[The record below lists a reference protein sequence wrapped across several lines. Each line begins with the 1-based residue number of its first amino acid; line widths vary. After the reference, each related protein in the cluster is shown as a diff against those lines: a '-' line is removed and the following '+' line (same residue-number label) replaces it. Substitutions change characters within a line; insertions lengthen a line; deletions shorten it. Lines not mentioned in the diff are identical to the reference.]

1 MEKEKKRGRDIE
13 NKELEEPVEEGA
25 AGIFKKS
32 KKIIRSPEQ
41 RIAEKERNK
50 KQGAVGIFKKSKKII
65 RSPEQRIAEKERNKK
80 QQQPC
85 VSSENRENREN
96 SESMEELKELMKQI
110 IRDMAQNTSDL
121 KEEIREIKQEMK
133 NKEERWE
140 LEKHQLM
147 ERVEILENK
156 LEIGEKLKRKN
167 NIVLKGVRI
176 TEGAERQEVENFLA
190 TKLQIPTRIEK
201 ARVLNNDKR
210 FPIVVA
216 EVGTYDEKQK
226 IMRGKNKLKG
236 TTIYIDNDLTRE
248 ESSHWEQRKQEIAV
262 KAPKMMKIGTWNV
275 RSANEEGTIK
285 HIMAAMKRYGIQILA
300 LQETKQKGNEIINLG
315 DFTIFNSGGT
325 HTRHFGTAF
334 IVSKLW
340 SERVVDFKPI
350 TDRLC
355 LIRLR
360 GDYRKISLINCHAPT
375 EEKEI
380 EEKDL
385 FYERVDR
392 TMNEIPNKLKE
403 YRKLVRQSINLDY
416 QNYLH
421 SVEQSVKSDP
431 KKLWSYINE
440 KKKQT
445 RIPGS
450 MMKDGHCIETPIL
463 RSLKPSLPTLP
474 QFMQYRVWTIPLTS
488 VLNYRIH
495 SPSGVLMLKMY
506 RPGSGHYKAA

>member
-25 AGIFKKS
+25 AG
-32 KKIIRSPEQ
+32 
-41 RIAEKERNK
+41 
-50 KQGAVGIFKKSKKII
+50 
-65 RSPEQRIAEKERNKK
+65 
-80 QQQPC
+80 
-85 VSSENRENREN
+85 
-96 SESMEELKELMKQI
+96 
-110 IRDMAQNTSDL
+110 
-121 KEEIREIKQEMK
+121 
-133 NKEERWE
+133 
-140 LEKHQLM
+140 
-147 ERVEILENK
+147 
-156 LEIGEKLKRKN
+156 EKLKRKN

-176 TEGAERQEVENFLA
+176 TEGEERQEVENFLA

-248 ESSHWEQRKQEIAV
+248 ERYIQKELRNIAKEERV

-392 TMNEIPNKLKE
+392 TMIG
-403 YRKLVRQSINLDY
+403 Q
-416 QNYLH
+416 
-421 SVEQSVKSDP
+421 
-431 KKLWSYINE
+431 
-440 KKKQT
+440 
-445 RIPGS
+445 
-450 MMKDGHCIETPIL
+450 
-463 RSLKPSLPTLP
+463 
-474 QFMQYRVWTIPLTS
+474 
-488 VLNYRIH
+488 
-495 SPSGVLMLKMY
+495 
-506 RPGSGHYKAA
+506 

>member
-13 NKELEEPVEEGA
+13 NKELEEPVEE
-25 AGIFKKS
+25 
-32 KKIIRSPEQ
+32 
-41 RIAEKERNK
+41 
-50 KQGAVGIFKKSKKII
+50 GAVGIFKKSKKII

-248 ESSHWEQRKQEIAV
+248 ERYIQKELRNIA
-262 KAPKMMKIGTWNV
+262 K
-275 RSANEEGTIK
+275 EERG
-285 HIMAAMKRYGIQILA
+285 
-300 LQETKQKGNEIINLG
+300 KG
-315 DFTIFNSGGT
+315 
-325 HTRHFGTAF
+325 
-334 IVSKLW
+334 K
-340 SERVVDFKPI
+340 
-350 TDRLC
+350 
-355 LIRLR
+355 
-360 GDYRKISLINCHAPT
+360 
-375 EEKEI
+375 
-380 EEKDL
+380 
-385 FYERVDR
+385 
-392 TMNEIPNKLKE
+392 
-403 YRKLVRQSINLDY
+403 
-416 QNYLH
+416 
-421 SVEQSVKSDP
+421 SVKI
-431 KKLWSYINE
+431 KYQKLLIKGKVYKWNRQVNGGQLVE
-440 KKKQT
+440 
-445 RIPGS
+445 P
-450 MMKDGHCIETPIL
+450 L
-463 RSLKPSLPTLP
+463 RTESK
-474 QFMQYRVWTIPLTS
+474 
-488 VLNYRIH
+488 N
-495 SPSGVLMLKMY
+495 
-506 RPGSGHYKAA
+506 